1 MNRKYTDKNFSP
13 EGQGAEPEAPHSGNS
28 GQDGHD
34 IFGGLSGTR
43 ARNREVHA
51 AHEAYTAHDGELPPF
66 VPGATGGSP
75 LGELFPEGLS
85 LEPEGAHG
93 QDTGVGHSLA
103 VSAMSDE
110 ELLAVCKPRLCGSC
124 PVQKEADDSRLRA
137 LAEVDNARKRMA
149 REKEEYVRYAGEAVL
164 ADILPSLDNL
174 DLALQHATQ
183 EDVCKNFVVGVEMTK
198 KLLLDALKK
207 HGLERAGTVGEPF
220 DPALHEAV
228 GMTDDENVP
237 DGHVCALLSCG
248 YRLHSRL
255 LRPARVVVCKKT

>member
-1 MNRKYTDKNFSP
+1 MSGKYTEKDFP
-13 EGQGAEPEAPHSGNS
+13 HQGHGAEPEGSHAH
-28 GQDGHD
+28 GQPQNEHD
-34 IFGGLSGTR
+34 IFGGLSRKR
-43 ARNREVHA
+43 ARG
-51 AHEAYTAHDGELPPF
+51 HEAYTAHESELPPF
-66 VPGATGGSP
+66 TPGSTGGSP

-85 LEPEGAHG
+85 LEPDGASG
-93 QDTGVGHSLA
+93 QGAGGGLA
-103 VSAMSDE
+103 LTSMSDE
-110 ELLAVCKPRLCGSC
+110 ELLSVCKPRLCAAC
-124 PVQKEADDSRLRA
+124 PEKREADDARLRA

-149 REKEEYVRYAGEAVL
+149 REKEEYIRYAGETVL

-207 HGLERAGTVGEPF
+207 HGLERAGVVGEPF